1 MSAQAAP
8 GQSERNARALPEL
21 TGLGERIAMIGSVV
35 GLWIALS
42 STVAAEGISK
52 PEPPR
57 ALDSRLVFERI
68 AAEPEIVTPTGIA
81 VDSRGRVL
89 VIESHTH
96 FRPAGYPGP
105 PADRIRLFED
115 RDHDGKPECVGTFF
129 EGTRM
134 TMNLKVA
141 GDDSVFVATRSALYH
156 LWDRDGDGRADGVTG
171 GTLPTPFVRLDTT
184 GDYPHNGLSGFAFDF
199 VGNVYFGL
207 GENLGADYRLIGS
220 DGVTLT
226 GGGEG
231 GNIYRCRPDGSKLER
246 LATGF
251 WNPFHMTFDGF
262 GRLFAV
268 DNDPDSRPPCRLL
281 HIVPGGDYGY
291 RFRNGRKGLH
301 PFTAWDGELPG
312 TLGMVA
318 GTGEAPSGVVEY
330 DRDNLPEDYRGS
342 LLVTSWGDHR
352 IEQYRIE
359 PHGATFRATMKPVV
373 VGGEDFRPVGIAIAP
388 DGALYISDWVDKSYD
403 LHGKGRIWR
412 LRYAGTTAAN
422 SSPGRDGSA
431 PARRSP
437 KSNALALV
445 AAVAAGKIDKDL
457 AASFLRSESADIRA
471 LAVSILPAS
480 LFELKDV
487 AASDPS
493 LLVRAAAMR
502 RLADPA
508 AKDVLLKA
516 LESDDPFLQQATRVG
531 LGQSL
536 KAAEILASAGSKA
549 FSPAQRLGLL
559 LILRD
564 ADRPEARAVLP
575 AFLSDPDPNIRFAAI
590 QWVGEHRLTE
600 FRSRLQ
606 AALTSS
612 AETRGL
618 FEATLA
624 AIEMLDGKARGPL
637 GEVAGEEYIVALLK
651 DRRTP
656 APILRHALRMLRP
669 DHPALT
675 IDFFR
680 RLLTNPDAAVRIEA
694 VRSLCQSPLRNRF
707 ETLGKLADDP
717 SASVSLRAEAI
728 AGLADDAASGRE
740 RLLALAAGE
749 RPALRHEALR
759 SLRGIRLTDD
769 QRSKLR
775 TGNRGDT
782 ESLELLDFLTSDG
795 TATSPQAN
803 RKDPP
808 ATDIDAWL
816 ARLNGPADPAAGERV
831 FFHTKGPGCYR
842 CHQVDGR
849 GSRAGPDLTN
859 LAAGIDRRRLVES
872 IVAPSKEIAPQF
884 VAYTAARADGTVFDG
899 ILLEQS
905 PEGDLVFADSKGR
918 RIVVKTGDIA
928 ERKPQTVSIMPA
940 DLPRTMTTQEMR
952 DLLAFLSRNR

>member
-1 MSAQAAP
+1 
-8 GQSERNARALPEL
+8 
-21 TGLGERIAMIGSVV
+21 MIGFAV
-35 GLWIALS
+35 GLWVALL
-42 STVAAEGISK
+42 STLAVESISK
-52 PEPPR
+52 AEPPR
-57 ALDSRLVFERI
+57 SLDPRLVFERI

-81 VDSRGRVL
+81 VDTRGRVL

-96 FRPAGYPGP
+96 FRPARYVGP
-105 PADRIRLFED
+105 PTDRIRLFED

-129 EGTRM
+129 EGTRL

-141 GDDSVFVATRSALYH
+141 GDGSVFVATRSALYH
-156 LWDRDGDGRADGVTG
+156 LWDRDGDGRADGVTA
-171 GTLPTPFVRLDTT
+171 GTLPTPFVRLDTR

-199 VGNVYFGL
+199 TGNVYFGL
-207 GENLGADYRLIGS
+207 GENLGATYRLIGS
-220 DGVTLT
+220 DGVTLA

-231 GNIYRCRPDGSKLER
+231 GNIYRCRPDGSNLER
-246 LATGF
+246 IATGF

-281 HIVPGGDYGY
+281 HIVHGGDYGY
-291 RFRNGRKGLH
+291 RFRNGRKGVH
-301 PFTAWDGELPG
+301 PFTAWNGELPG

-352 IEQYRIE
+352 IEQYRLE

-373 VGGEDFRPVGIAIAP
+373 AGGEDFRPVGIAVAP
-388 DGALYISDWVDKSYD
+388 DGALYMSDWVDKSYD

-412 LRYAGTTAAN
+412 LRYAGA
-422 SSPGRDGSA
+422 SSPNA
-431 PARRSP
+431 LPARE
-437 KSNALALV
+437 ALASAQHTARSTAIAL
-445 AAVAAGKIDKDL
+445 AAAAAAGKIDKDL
-457 AASFLRSESADIRA
+457 AASSVRNESADVRS
-471 LAVSILPAS
+471 LAVSILPAP
-480 LFELKDV
+480 FAELKDI

-493 LLVRAAAMR
+493 PLVRATAMR
-502 RLADPA
+502 RLADPGV
-508 AKDVLLKA
+508 KEVLLKA
-516 LESDDPFLQQATRVG
+516 LESDDPFLLQAARVG
-531 LGQSL
+531 LRQSL
-536 KAAEILASAGSKA
+536 EPNEILASANSKA
-549 FSPAQRLGLL
+549 LSPAQRLGLL

-575 AFLSDPDPNIRFAAI
+575 TFLSDPDPNIRFAAI

-624 AIEMLDGKARGPL
+624 AIEMVDGKARGPL
-637 GEVAGEEYIVALLK
+637 GEFAGEDYIVALLK
-651 DRRTP
+651 DPRTP
-656 APILRHALRMLRP
+656 GSVLQHALRMLRP

-675 IDFFR
+675 ISFIR
-680 RLLTNPDAAVRIEA
+680 RLLANADEAVRIEA
-694 VRSLCQSPLRNRF
+694 VRSLCQSPLRSRF
-707 ETLGKLADDP
+707 ETLAKLADDP
-717 SASVSLRAEAI
+717 SASVRLRAEAI
-728 AGLADDAASGRE
+728 AGLADDAAAGRD
-740 RLLALAAGE
+740 RLLALATAE
-749 RPALRHEALR
+749 EATLRHEALR
-759 SLRGIRLTDD
+759 GLRGISLTDD

-782 ESLELLDFLTSDG
+782 KALELLDFVTSGGAATG
-795 TATSPQAN
+795 TQAH
-803 RKDPP
+803 RSDPP

-816 ARLNGPADPAAGERV
+816 ARLDGPADAAAGERV

-859 LAAGIDRRRLVES
+859 LAAGADRRRLVES
-872 IVAPSKEIAPQF
+872 IVAPGKEIAPQF
-884 VAYTAARADGTVFDG
+884 VTYTVARTDGTIFDG

-905 PEGDLVFADSKGR
+905 PEGELVFADSRGR
-918 RIVVKTGDIA
+918 RIVVKTADIA
-928 ERKPQTVSIMPA
+928 ERKPQTTSIMPA
-940 DLPRTMTTQEMR
+940 DLPRTMTTHELR
-952 DLLAFLSRNR
+952 DLLAFLARKK